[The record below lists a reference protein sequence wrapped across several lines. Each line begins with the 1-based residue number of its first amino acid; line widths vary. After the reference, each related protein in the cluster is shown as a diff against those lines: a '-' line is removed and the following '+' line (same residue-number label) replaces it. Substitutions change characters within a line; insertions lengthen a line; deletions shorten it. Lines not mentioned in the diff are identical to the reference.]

1 MLVRH
6 SPARTVGRNSST
18 RHSNGACREA
28 TSPHHL
34 AHRHGRHHRSHRRL
48 RELGRFRQRPRPTTA
63 SSQSGRS
70 AGAAAVT
77 ISDFKFTPGALTV
90 RQGARITVT
99 NHDTTAHTAT
109 ADSGNSFD
117 TGNIDPGSSAT
128 FTLSKV
134 GTYSYHCSIHPFMHG
149 TVTVR

>member
-1 MLVRH
+1 MTLRH
-6 SPARTVGRNSST
+6 LTTSLIATAAVAAPIAGCGNSDASG
-18 RHSNGACREA
+18 SAQGA
-28 TSPHHL
+28 
-34 AHRHGRHHRSHRRL
+34 
-48 RELGRFRQRPRPTTA
+48 TTT
-63 SSQSGRS
+63 SSQSGQG

-90 RQGARITVT
+90 RRGARITVT

-109 ADSGNSFD
+109 ADNGNSFD

-128 FTLSKV
+128 FTLSEV

-149 TVTVR
+149 TLTVR

>member
-18 RHSNGACREA
+18 RHSNGACRDA

-48 RELGRFRQRPRPTTA
+48 RELGRLGSAQGATTA
-63 SSQSGRS
+63 SSQSGQS
-70 AGAAAVT
+70 AGAGGRHDQRLQVHTGSAYRAA
-77 ISDFKFTPGALTV
+77 GRA
-90 RQGARITVT
+90 
-99 NHDTTAHTAT
+99 NHGDQSRHNAHTAT

-149 TVTVR
+149 TLTVR

>member
-6 SPARTVGRNSST
+6 SPARTVGRIRQPGTRTEHAVKLRHLTTSLMATAVVAPPIAGCGNSDAPGS
-18 RHSNGACREA
+18 AQ
-28 TSPHHL
+28 SP
-34 AHRHGRHHRSHRRL
+34 
-48 RELGRFRQRPRPTTA
+48 PTA

-90 RQGARITVT
+90 KQGARILVM

-109 ADSGNSFD
+109 ADNGNSFD
-117 TGNIDPGSSAT
+117 TGNINSGSSAT

-149 TVTVR
+149 TVIVR

>member
-1 MLVRH
+1 MTLRH
-6 SPARTVGRNSST
+6 LT
-18 RHSNGACREA
+18 
-28 TSPHHL
+28 TSL
-34 AHRHGRHHRSHRRL
+34 I
-48 RELGRFRQRPRPTTA
+48 TTA
-63 SSQSGRS
+63 AVAAPIAGCGNSDASGSAQGATTTSSQSGQS

-90 RQGARITVT
+90 RQGARITVA

-109 ADSGNSFD
+109 ADNGNSFD

-149 TVTVR
+149 TLTVR